1 MRSPREYCRPHS
13 VQEALAILSSE
24 KPRAAPLAGGT
35 HLMADREDDAEVLVD
50 LQELPLAYVEQS
62 ATAVSIGAM
71 TRLSTLC
78 ESPEL
83 QSFAAGILPDAARH
97 ACASL
102 LRNQRTLGGELMAR
116 RSDGELAAA
125 LIALDATVRTGGPEG
140 QRTSTLADIYRR
152 FCGAGDGTHLKDIIL
167 EVTVPAPPAG
177 VLIRC
182 ERIARTPMDRAI
194 LIVIAMS
201 RINRNVI
208 EEVRITFAGS
218 GMLPARLPELEARL
232 VGTSANADLVFS
244 AVSEAAET
252 IAMPDDHLASQ
263 AYRRAM
269 LCVLTRRSVLG
280 I

>member
-1 MRSPREYCRPHS
+1 MRNPREYRRPTS
-13 VQEALAILSSE
+13 VQEALAILSPD

-35 HLMADREDDAEVLVD
+35 HLMADRDDDAELLVD
-50 LQELPLAYVEQS
+50 LQDLRLAYVEQRT
-62 ATAVSIGAM
+62 TAVSIGAM

-102 LRNQRTLGGELMAR
+102 LRNQRTLGGELVAQ

-125 LIALDATVRTGGPEG
+125 LIALDATARTDGPEG
-140 QRTSTLADIYRR
+140 ERTSTLADFCRR
-152 FCGAGDGTHLKDIIL
+152 SRGAEDRSRLKGIIL
-167 EVTVPAPPAG
+167 EVTVPTPPAG
-177 VLIRC
+177 CHIRC

-194 LIVIAMS
+194 LIVTAMT
-201 RINRNVI
+201 RLNRDVI
-208 EEVRITFAGS
+208 EEIRITLAGC
-218 GMLPARLPELEARL
+218 GILPARLTELEARL
-232 VGTSANADLVFS
+232 VGASANADLVFS
-244 AVSEAAET
+244 AAREAAEK
-252 IAMPDDHLASQ
+252 IALPDDHLASS

-269 LCVLTRRSVLG
+269 LPVLTRRSVLG

>member
-1 MRSPREYCRPHS
+1 
-13 VQEALAILSSE
+13 
-24 KPRAAPLAGGT
+24 
-35 HLMADREDDAEVLVD
+35 
-50 LQELPLAYVEQS
+50 
-62 ATAVSIGAM
+62 
-71 TRLSTLC
+71 
-78 ESPEL
+78 
-83 QSFAAGILPDAARH
+83 
-97 ACASL
+97 
-102 LRNQRTLGGELMAR
+102 
-116 RSDGELAAA
+116 
-125 LIALDATVRTGGPEG
+125 
-140 QRTSTLADIYRR
+140 LADIYRR